1 MDTRICRMKRS
12 LGTTEHCPGAQC
24 PFWEQD
30 GCGFEELDFQGR
42 PELAGFLLD
51 LRSNLESVRDAED
64 RFRGPQPLLRAP
76 ERRASRLRNR

>member
-64 RFRGPQPLLRAP
+64 RAAARSRFFARLNAGRAD
-76 ERRASRLRNR
+76 